1 MEIILNGET
10 KELEKIEMI
19 TVEKLLEYFDISR
32 EGVVVLINEEIL
44 TKENYNTEIYEGFKV
59 EVLRFV
65 SGG

>member
-1 MEIILNGET
+1 MRIILNGES
-10 KELEKIEMI
+10 KDLEKVEII

-44 TKENYNTEIYEGFKV
+44 AKENYTTEIYEGFKV